1 MGKLSWRGLPAIIS
15 VMRANFHQRPA
26 ALEESGRQPHN
37 VITKITLFVNV
48 CLSKSVLA
56 RESGLRL
63 RLARSAGH
71 QSPRSYKR
79 GQYHKYRPRSFWY
92 WPVVFQASFLMH
104 IPQDEYLR
112 HRSYGHPFD
121 RRLHY
126 RLSSRAVIET
136 LLILMNLIIHQ
147 TYQTRKTQERCNRSS
162 TTRSDSRFRIKPII
176 VGLPGRISVDE
187 HSVTGSGRPSLRIHS
202 VNFTYSQTL
211 RQVNELVSPRDSL
224 VQKPS
229 TCCLII
235 AIVNYLTLSVAW
247 EIH

>member
-1 MGKLSWRGLPAIIS
+1 
-15 VMRANFHQRPA
+15 MRANFHQRPA

-136 LLILMNLIIHQ
+136 LLIVMNLIIHQ
-147 TYQTRKTQERCNRSS
+147 NYQMQWDWSVHVCRRTREQKQSCERTLFNISFSPCRNSSQDLPQASPHLMTRGRSPRCGILLPRKGS
-162 TTRSDSRFRIKPII
+162 TSSDETPRKN
-176 VGLPGRISVDE
+176 
-187 HSVTGSGRPSLRIHS
+187 HTGSVITR
-202 VNFTYSQTL
+202 FTIL
-211 RQVNELVSPRDSL
+211 
-224 VQKPS
+224 
-229 TCCLII
+229 C
-235 AIVNYLTLSVAW
+235 
-247 EIH
+247 